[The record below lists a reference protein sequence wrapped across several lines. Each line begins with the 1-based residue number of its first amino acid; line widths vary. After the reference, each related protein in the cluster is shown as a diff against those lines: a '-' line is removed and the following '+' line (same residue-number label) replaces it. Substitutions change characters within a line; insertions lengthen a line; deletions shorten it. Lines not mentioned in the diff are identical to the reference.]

1 MVHGRGFE
9 HRGLFNYIYIHI
21 IILTDSKPKSILCP
35 DCVLRI
41 NVGKVHS
48 WPDCTSTITIP
59 SLLDIIYASYTVMC
73 LLYRNQ
79 YYYHTP

>member
-1 MVHGRGFE
+1 MVHCRSFE

-48 WPDCTSTITIP
+48 WPDCTSTITIL
-59 SLLDIIYASYTVMC
+59 SLLDIYASYTVMC